1 MAPSPGKERQRM
13 SGCGC
18 TETKFD
24 GVSPAYRRALI
35 AVIAVNAGMFLVEIT
50 AGALGRR

>member
-1 MAPSPGKERQRM
+1 M

-18 TETKFD
+18 KETRFD
-24 GVSPAYRRALI
+24 GVSPGYRRALI
-35 AVIAVNAGMFLVEIT
+35 AVIAINAGMFPVEIT

>member
-1 MAPSPGKERQRM
+1 M
-13 SGCGC
+13 SRCGC
-18 TETKFD
+18 EETRFD

-35 AVIAVNAGMFLVEIT
+35 AVTAINAGMLLVEIT